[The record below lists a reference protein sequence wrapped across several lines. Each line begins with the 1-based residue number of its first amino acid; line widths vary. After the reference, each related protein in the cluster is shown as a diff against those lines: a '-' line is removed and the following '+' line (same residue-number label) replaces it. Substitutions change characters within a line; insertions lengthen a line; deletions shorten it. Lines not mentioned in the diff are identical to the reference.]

1 MNLSVR
7 GDGDCHTSY
16 VRRKKV
22 RHFLLMSGSIAGNFI
37 LWALIT
43 VLPVHAMIM
52 FCLAIAVGC
61 LMIAVMV
68 HFGKAAD
75 NEPSTKG

>member
-1 MNLSVR
+1 
-7 GDGDCHTSY
+7 
-16 VRRKKV
+16 V
-22 RHFLLMSGSIAGNFI
+22 RHFLLMSGTIAGNFI

-61 LMIAVMV
+61 LMISVMV
-68 HFGKAAD
+68 HLGKAAD
-75 NEPSTKG
+75 NEPPAKG

>member
-1 MNLSVR
+1 
-7 GDGDCHTSY
+7 
-16 VRRKKV
+16 
-22 RHFLLMSGSIAGNFI
+22 MSIIVVGNFI
-37 LWALIT
+37 LWAVIT
-43 VLPVHAMIM
+43 KLPVHAIIM
-52 FCLAIAVGC
+52 FCLAIAMGC